1 MLKARILVVEDER
14 LVALALEQC
23 LKAIGHEVI
32 GLVTNGREAIRL
44 AGELEPDLVLMDIRL
59 KGEVDGIEA
68 AVRIHDS
75 FKTPI
80 VYLTAYSDDHT
91 LERARAAQPFGY
103 VLKPFEEKSLKSAV
117 AMALYTASVS
127 ARDQRTRERLGR
139 LLADLAEGVIVADL
153 KGSVSFLNARASELL
168 GWAAEA
174 AAGKLFGQVFRLLD
188 RGTGAPLTLPVSRV
202 LMEGEGLSLPD
213 SLLQTADGTSL
224 EVDVNL
230 SPTRSFA
237 GTIEGLVL
245 TFHPSAA
252 RS

>member
-23 LKAIGHEVI
+23 LKAIGHEVAS
-32 GLVTNGREAIRL
+32 LATTGREAVRL

-59 KGEVDGIEA
+59 KGELDGIEA

-91 LERARAAQPFGY
+91 LERARAARPYGY
-103 VLKPFEEKSLKSAV
+103 VLKPFEEKTLKSAV
-117 AMALYTASVS
+117 AMALYTASAG
-127 ARDQRTRERLGR
+127 ARDRRTRERLSR

-153 KGSVSFLNARASELL
+153 RGGVSFLNARASQLL
-168 GWAAEA
+168 GWTAEA
-174 AAGKLFGQVFRLLD
+174 AAGKLLGQVFRLLD
-188 RGTGAPLTLPVSRV
+188 RGTGAPLPLPVSRV
-202 LMEGEGLSLPD
+202 LMEGEGLALPD
-213 SLLQTADGTSL
+213 SLLQAADGSTL

-230 SPTRSFA
+230 NPTRGAA
-237 GTIEGLVL
+237 GSIEGLVL

-252 RS
+252 RA